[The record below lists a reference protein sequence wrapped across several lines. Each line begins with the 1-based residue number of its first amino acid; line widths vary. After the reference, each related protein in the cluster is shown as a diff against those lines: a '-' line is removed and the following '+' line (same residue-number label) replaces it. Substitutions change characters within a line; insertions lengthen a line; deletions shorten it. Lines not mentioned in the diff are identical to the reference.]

1 MNNMAVLK
9 LGKGE
14 RFVKKGSKVTELFWI
29 VQGSVQQILKNEDIL
44 IEKGNI
50 IGLAEKVNE
59 IFPYDYVTNEECV
72 IYSYPYENEEDLM
85 KTFSAQPKNAPIFAM
100 SAARG
105 ANRALQRYM
114 DYLTLSKNLY
124 LVSNELYR
132 QYKII
137 CNKLKIEPK
146 EFSKIDYFEPME
158 LEHTITKSK
167 IDYFNA
173 LSKLSLEDIQNFYGK
188 NDALILGEMTF
199 AGECMEQGIS
209 MFEDMKQY
217 LLDYQDILLSDNK
230 DDLFGLYFDLMKRA
244 AARGLDTK
252 LFQDKLKYIMDFVQ
266 RSKLYEKD
274 LIENRVA
281 EYESYDFSKVSE
293 KDLENIQEEEEEL
306 EEPPLG
312 DGWFTYILRYAS
324 YDEEKEKR
332 AKKLVEDYS
341 ELTDFYS
348 TADDVRKLRRDL
360 TKMFYDVYVRVFK
373 RSVSRKNVPTIIKM
387 FLNFGFMDVKL
398 VGEEN
403 ASELYKLA
411 EQVEEKCNDAN
422 VYTAYEWLKS
432 IYEGKNEPSKNEFDL
447 DYEGYLREQKRM
459 GEITAA
465 QAAAFVNDNWN
476 KTIYEIDNMFK
487 STNRATYGKFLT
499 FQPILCN
506 EDIINSLDTMLV
518 TVDKIHDAIEY
529 MRSIDYSLFYHD
541 VLFTDPD
548 HGITKDVLKKEIYPY
563 VILMPNA
570 GNRSMMWQET
580 AGSKRDTP
588 ARFILPILTIS
599 DINEL
604 MIELCA
610 RYRWELCRRIQ
621 GMRWN
626 DITEPSLTSE
636 YCDYMQFYRKNHD
649 LSSEAKEK
657 IKNMLVKAKN
667 NYREVFVKDYQ
678 NWIKFEAKGSFRL
691 NKVSREILF
700 KYCPF
705 AKSIRTKLM
714 VNPMYQN
721 MFEKFEIF
729 KGRELRHIN
738 NVYDKYQKSGG
749 VLTEEMQ
756 ANLDFYDL

>member
-1 MNNMAVLK
+1 M
-9 LGKGE
+9 G
-14 RFVKKGSKVTELFWI
+14 R
-29 VQGSVQQILKNEDIL
+29 
-44 IEKGNI
+44 
-50 IGLAEKVNE
+50 
-59 IFPYDYVTNEECV
+59 
-72 IYSYPYENEEDLM
+72 
-85 KTFSAQPKNAPIFAM
+85 
-100 SAARG
+100 
-105 ANRALQRYM
+105 
-114 DYLTLSKNLY
+114 
-124 LVSNELYR
+124 
-132 QYKII
+132 
-137 CNKLKIEPK
+137 
-146 EFSKIDYFEPME
+146 
-158 LEHTITKSK
+158 
-167 IDYFNA
+167 
-173 LSKLSLEDIQNFYGK
+173 
-188 NDALILGEMTF
+188 
-199 AGECMEQGIS
+199 
-209 MFEDMKQY
+209 
-217 LLDYQDILLSDNK
+217 
-230 DDLFGLYFDLMKRA
+230 
-244 AARGLDTK
+244 
-252 LFQDKLKYIMDFVQ
+252 
-266 RSKLYEKD
+266 
-274 LIENRVA
+274 
-281 EYESYDFSKVSE
+281 
-293 KDLENIQEEEEEL
+293 
-306 EEPPLG
+306 
-312 DGWFTYILRYAS
+312 
-324 YDEEKEKR
+324 
-332 AKKLVEDYS
+332 
-341 ELTDFYS
+341 
-348 TADDVRKLRRDL
+348 
-360 TKMFYDVYVRVFK
+360 
-373 RSVSRKNVPTIIKM
+373 
-387 FLNFGFMDVKL
+387 FLNPDNSAFQTAL
-398 VGEEN
+398 N
-403 ASELYKLA
+403 SE
-411 EQVEEKCNDAN
+411 
-422 VYTAYEWLKS
+422 
-432 IYEGKNEPSKNEFDL
+432 I
-447 DYEGYLREQKRM
+447 
-459 GEITAA
+459 
-465 QAAAFVNDNWN
+465 
-476 KTIYEIDNMFK
+476 
-487 STNRATYGKFLT
+487 
-499 FQPILCN
+499 
-506 EDIINSLDTMLV
+506 
-518 TVDKIHDAIEY
+518 
-529 MRSIDYSLFYHD
+529 YHD